1 MGSVCIGLANIATD
15 GIACARLL
23 HGEFA
28 VPNDVYKAAYVAF
41 LSLGV
46 ATTALSLTYRLKN
59 ARQVKGQL
67 LELSQQRLIVSP
79 SRARQQQ
86 QQNEWE
92 RVQTHRT
99 ITISSLALLSIAAQ
113 GAMPLLAAF
122 GGHCNWGFGGI
133 CRLANVYH

>member
-1 MGSVCIGLANIATD
+1 MSELVGSVCIGLANIATD

-23 HGEFA
+23 HGEVA
-28 VPNDVYKAAYVAF
+28 VPNDGYKAAYVAF

-46 ATTALSLTYRLKN
+46 ATTALSLTYRIKN

-67 LELSQQRLIVSP
+67 LDLSQQRLIVSS

-122 GGHCNWGFGGI
+122 GG
-133 CRLANVYH
+133 RAQAT

>member
-23 HGEFA
+23 HGEVA
-28 VPNDVYKAAYVAF
+28 VPNDGYKAAYVAF

-46 ATTALSLTYRLKN
+46 VTTALSLTYRLKN

-113 GAMPLLAAF
+113 GAMLLLAAF
-122 GGHCNWGFGGI
+122 GGHGNRGFGGI